1 MDSNFREAWAL
12 LPDYLSQHVLVS
24 LAAIVLGTAISLPLA
39 IVAARNR
46 HLRGPLLGV
55 ASIVQTIPGLALLAL
70 FYPLLLALSI
80 LTKQLFGWSVPA
92 LGFLPSVLA
101 LTLYSMLPV
110 LRNTVTALLGIDPA
124 VAMAAKGVGM
134 TERQSLFLVEL
145 PLAAP
150 VIVAGIRTATVWV
163 VGTATLSTPVGQTS
177 LGNYI
182 FTGLQ
187 TENWVLVLFGCVAAA
202 LLALVLDQLLA
213 LAGSGLAQR
222 SRQRIVFAAVGLL
235 IVLGVSLV
243 PAVSVSGSA
252 APEIIIGAKNFDEQ
266 YILTDLM
273 ADRLNSAGF
282 HATTRSDLGS
292 TIAFHAL
299 AGKSID
305 MYIDYSGTLWANEMH
320 RRDMPGRQAM
330 LDQLRDWLARK
341 YAITLYGSL
350 GFENAYVFTMRAD
363 RAKAL
368 HIESLAD
375 LAAHA
380 RDLKVGGDF
389 EIFSRPEWRSVI
401 KSYGLD
407 IRPAAHV
414 PGGLPLS
421 RRRRRRCRR
430 HLRLL
435 ERRPHPVLQSE
446 NPGRSQRRAAALRCG
461 AARRPALCERSR
473 RAARAHAAGRQ
484 NLARSHAEGELH
496 GGPPGR
502 QEIARR
508 RRRLARPPANAL
520 KSLGL
525 LSFRIMDFHT
535 LL

>member
-1 MDSNFREAWAL
+1 MDSNLREAWAL

-24 LAAIVLGTAISLPLA
+24 LTAIVLGTAISLPLA
-39 IVAARNR
+39 ILAARNR

-70 FYPLLLALSI
+70 FYPLLLALSV
-80 LTKQLFGWSVPA
+80 LTKHLFGWSVPA

-134 TERQSLFLVEL
+134 TERQSLFIVEL

-150 VIVAGIRTATVWV
+150 IIVAGIRTATVWV

-222 SRQRIVFAAVGLL
+222 SRRRIVFAGAGLL
-235 IVLGVSLV
+235 IVLGVSLI
-243 PAVSVSGSA
+243 PAISVSGSA
-252 APEIIIGAKNFDEQ
+252 APEIVIGAKNFDEQ
-266 YILTDLM
+266 YVLADLM
-273 ADRLNSAGF
+273 ADRLDRAGF
-282 HATTRSDLGS
+282 HTTTRSDLGS

-299 AGKSID
+299 A
-305 MYIDYSGTLWANEMH
+305 YSGTLWANEMH
-320 RRDMPGRQAM
+320 RSDMPGRRAM

-341 YAITLYGSL
+341 HDITLYGSL

-380 RDLKVGGDF
+380 RELKVGGDF
-389 EIFSRPEWRSVI
+389 EIFSRPEWRSVV
-401 KSYGLD
+401 KTYGLSFAQQRTFQAD
-407 IRPAAHV
+407 FLYRAVADGDVDVISAFSSDGRIQSYNLKILADPKGALPPYDAVLLVGPRYANDASVRRVLMPLIGRISLELMQKANFMVDRPDDKKS
-414 PGGLPLS
+414 PGDVAVWLDHQLT
-421 RRRRRRCRR
+421 
-430 HLRLL
+430 H
-435 ERRPHPVLQSE
+435 
-446 NPGRSQRRAAALRCG
+446 
-461 AARRPALCERSR
+461 
-473 RAARAHAAGRQ
+473 
-484 NLARSHAEGELH
+484 
-496 GGPPGR
+496 
-502 QEIARR
+502 
-508 RRRLARPPANAL
+508 
-520 KSLGL
+520 
-525 LSFRIMDFHT
+525 
-535 LL
+535 